1 MLADLQGDF
10 RVTVSEA
17 IPLRRYAG
25 RTLAAAGIIFCLGL
39 AYAAYQARQG
49 EDEIAPFI
57 PTHAVTHEV
66 AAANQ
71 QGQPTSYA
79 EQLAATNHKMGYAQA
94 YADRLGTD
102 VGAWSDLANLYLGR
116 ARLTGSF
123 DDYAMA
129 GKLYDKAFS
138 VAKPRYGP
146 HLDRAIFNF
155 TVHRLNLVEP
165 DLVAVDHYAVPEPGP
180 TATVQGLR
188 GDLAFY
194 SGHYPEALALYR
206 KSHTTLV
213 MMSTSFRLAYY
224 WGRMGDPDKARRY
237 LDEAESQVIGPQQQ
251 QRSFLEMYR
260 GILSLDHGQWGDA
273 ETHFRKADAIFPGHW
288 LVQEHLAMVLAL
300 RGHPSQAMALYQDI
314 FQRTNMPEAADAV
327 AGLYRA
333 TGDFAGAKA
342 WAARAD
348 TLWRQR
354 LALLPEAAYGHLVD
368 HLLAFGTPA
377 ETLQVALKN
386 YQSRPYADAATQLG
400 WAYLANHD
408 PSNALKVLGPTLASG
423 WVSAEPHI
431 VAYEAHALLGQGP
444 AADAERKAALTI
456 NPHSLDRNPGL
467 VWLEQ

>member
-1 MLADLQGDF
+1 M
-10 RVTVSEA
+10 TVSEA
-17 IPLRRYAG
+17 LPLRRYMA
-25 RTLAAAGIIFCLGL
+25 RTIAAAVVIFGLGL

-49 EDEIAPFI
+49 DDEIAPFI

-66 AAANQ
+66 AANNQ
-71 QGQPTSYA
+71 QGLATSYD
-79 EQLAATNHKMGYAQA
+79 EQLAQTNHKMVFVKA
-94 YADRLGTD
+94 YAERLKTD
-102 VGAWSDLANLYLGR
+102 TGAWADLANLYLGR
-116 ARLTGSF
+116 GRLTGSF
-123 DDYAMA
+123 EDYAMA
-129 GKLYDKAFS
+129 GQLYDKAFS
-138 VAKPRYGP
+138 VAKPLYGP

-155 TVHRLNLVEP
+155 TVHRLNAVEP
-165 DLVAVDHYAVPEPGP
+165 DLQAVDHYALPDPGP

-194 SGHYPEALALYR
+194 SGRYPEALALYKR
-206 KSHTTLV
+206 SHNTLV

-251 QRSFLEMYR
+251 QRAFLEMNR
-260 GILSLDHGQWGDA
+260 GILSLDHGQWDDA
-273 ETHFRKADAIFPGHW
+273 ETHFRRADAIFPGHW
-288 LVQEHLAMVLAL
+288 LVQEHLAMTLAL
-300 RGHPSQAMALYQDI
+300 KGHPDQAMALYQDI

-342 WAARAD
+342 WADKAD
-348 TLWRQR
+348 ALWRQR
-354 LALLPEAAYGHLVD
+354 LALLPDAAYGHLVD
-368 HLLAFGTPA
+368 HLLAFGSPA

-408 PSNALKVLGPTLASG
+408 PNNALKVLAPTLASG
-423 WVSAEPHI
+423 WVSSEPHI
-431 VAYEAHALLGQGP
+431 VAYQAHALLGQGP
-444 AADAERKAALTI
+444 EADAERKAALAV

>member
-1 MLADLQGDF
+1 M
-10 RVTVSEA
+10 SA
-17 IPLRRYAG
+17 IQALPLRRYAT
-25 RTLAAAGIIFCLGL
+25 RAILAGAFVIGLGV
-39 AYAAYQARQG
+39 AYALYEARPNP
-49 EDEIAPFI
+49 DEIAPFT
-57 PTHAVTHEV
+57 PTHAVTHDV

-71 QGQPTSYA
+71 QGLPTSYA
-79 EQLAATNHKMGYAQA
+79 EQLAVTNHKMGYVQA
-94 YADRLGTD
+94 YAERLKTD
-102 VGAWSDLANLYLGR
+102 AGAYADLANLYLGR

-129 GKLYDKAFS
+129 GKLYDQAFA
-138 VAKPRYGP
+138 VAKPGFGP
-146 HLDRAIFNF
+146 HLDRAIYNF
-155 TVHRLNLVEP
+155 TIHRLPAVEP
-165 DLVAVDHYAVPEPGP
+165 DLKAVDRYAIAEPGP

-194 SGHYPEALALYR
+194 SGRYPEALALYR
-206 KSHTTLV
+206 RSHATLV

-260 GILSLDHGQWGDA
+260 GILSLDHGLWDDA
-273 ETHFRKADAIFPGHW
+273 EAHFRRADAIFPGHW

-300 RGHPSQAMALYQDI
+300 KGHPDQAMAIYQGI
-314 FQRTNMPEAADAV
+314 AQRTDLPEAADAV

-333 TGDFAGAKA
+333 TGDFANAQT

-348 TLWRQR
+348 ALWRKR
-354 LALLPEAAYGHLVD
+354 LAQLPEAAYGHLVD
-368 HLLAFGTPA
+368 HLLAFGAPA
-377 ETLQVALKN
+377 ETLRVALQN
-386 YQSRPYADAATQLG
+386 FQARPYADSATQLA
-400 WAYLANHD
+400 WAYMANHD
-408 PSNALKVLGPTLASG
+408 PANALKVLGPTLASG

-431 VAYEAHALLGQGP
+431 VASEAHALLGQGP
-444 AADAERKAALTI
+444 EADAERKAALAI